1 MSEELIYIIKNN
13 EIINRFLKEESY
25 HYKYLYRDNNYI
37 KTIERLAKEK
47 YKLTLT
53 DKISNISNTINLINT
68 FMSVID

>member
-37 KTIERLAKEK
+37 KTIEKLAKEK

>member
-1 MSEELIYIIKNN
+1 MSEEIIYIIKNN

-37 KTIERLAKEK
+37 KTIEKLAKEK
-47 YKLTLT
+47 YKLTLS

>member
-1 MSEELIYIIKNN
+1 MSEETIYIIKNN
-13 EIINRFLKEESY
+13 EIINRFLREESY

-47 YKLTLT
+47 YGLTLIN
-53 DKISNISNTINLINT
+53 KISNLSNTINLINT

>member
-1 MSEELIYIIKNN
+1 MSEEVIYIIKTNPM
-13 EIINRFLKEESY
+13 IRQFLREESY

-47 YKLTLT
+47 YGLTAIH
-53 DKISNISNTINLINT
+53 KIENIKNTINLINT

>member
-1 MSEELIYIIKNN
+1 MNEETIYIIKNN
-13 EIINRFLKEESY
+13 PIINRFLREESY

-47 YKLTLT
+47 YGLT
-53 DKISNISNTINLINT
+53 ISNKIENIKNTINLINT

>member
-1 MSEELIYIIKNN
+1 MSEEIIYIIKNN

-47 YKLTLT
+47 YKLTLS
-53 DKISNISNTINLINT
+53 DRISNISNTLTLINT

>member
-1 MSEELIYIIKNN
+1 MSEEVIYIIKNN

-47 YKLTLT
+47 YKLTLS
-53 DKISNISNTINLINT
+53 DKISNINNTLTLINT